1 MSVHSAESEVPLYM
15 DTIHEEPKY
24 SLISYA
30 KSRARGG
37 GAMPIDL
44 RLLNGA
50 RRYMSVNR

>member
-1 MSVHSAESEVPLYM
+1 MSVHSAESVVPLYM